1 MLGIHLLSSAKN
13 DRRMCEY
20 YLVARMQVVIDN
32 DIVCQR
38 TSNELLKLVVEGIF
52 AEMLHTKDE
61 RKT

>member
-1 MLGIHLLSSAKN
+1 
-13 DRRMCEY
+13 MCEY

-32 DIVCQR
+32 DVVCQR
-38 TSNELLKLVVEGIF
+38 TSNELLKLVVEGIL